1 MTEQKYQV
9 EFQDFT
15 LNEHEIPWW
24 VHAEVTES
32 LDHVGY
38 KASIK
43 SINNGLFDEDLTM
56 YSKDTMDELE
66 QIAIEVF
73 VEEGGIPCVN

>member
-1 MTEQKYQV
+1 MKEQKYLV
-9 EFQDFT
+9 EFQDFS

-24 VHAEVTES
+24 VSAEVTKAT
-32 LDHVGY
+32 GY
-38 KASIK
+38 KARIQ

-73 VEEGGIPCVN
+73 VEEGGIPCAN

>member
-1 MTEQKYQV
+1 MKELKYQV

-24 VHAEVTES
+24 VQAEVTKS

-38 KASIK
+38 KAKIQ

-73 VEEGGIPCVN
+73 VEEGGIPCIN